1 MKMSH
6 SPDESAGSGIV
17 PALARPRTALVIR
30 NPVAGRR
37 KLLRFQRA
45 VTAMREAGLV
55 TTVVETGRA
64 GDAIVLAREAAADI
78 GVVVAAGGDGTI
90 NEVVTGLQQ
99 RAAEVPS
106 PGVIPLGVIPL
117 GTANVFAL
125 ELGIPL
131 DPAAAGRVVAG
142 DARRHVWPGLVDGRA
157 VIQMV
162 GVGFDARVVDAVT
175 APFKAR
181 WGKLAYVFQSLR
193 LWWRFPADRF
203 TVRLPD
209 GRTFTAGTVIAT
221 KGRLYAGRFLLAPS
235 ADPGAAGFTLCLFP
249 RATRWNAL
257 KAMAALPIGLL
268 PRLGG
273 LRMLPVTEAEIDCDG
288 GSVPAQID
296 GDRGGTCPV
305 SIRPG
310 PCAIEVMVAGPG

>member
-1 MKMSH
+1 MKVSNL
-6 SPDESAGSGIV
+6 PDDSANDEIV
-17 PALARPRTALVIR
+17 PETARPRTALVIR

-45 VTAMREAGLV
+45 VTSMREAGLT

-64 GDAIVLAREAAADI
+64 GDAIALARDAASDV

-90 NEVVTGLQQ
+90 NEVVTGLLQ
-99 RAAEVPS
+99 RADGGP
-106 PGVIPLGVIPL
+106 PLGIIPL

-131 DPAAAGRVVAG
+131 DPVAAGQVVAG
-142 DARRHVWPGLVDGRA
+142 GVSRPVWPGMVDGRA

-175 APFKAR
+175 TPFKAR

-203 TVRLPD
+203 SVRLPD
-209 GRTFTAGTVIAT
+209 GRSFTAGTVIAT
-221 KGRLYAGRFLLAPS
+221 KGRLYAGRFLLAPG

-257 KAMAALPIGLL
+257 KAMVALPLGLL

-273 LRMLPVTEAEIDCDG
+273 LRMLPVDAAQIVCEPA
-288 GSVPAQID
+288 SPAAPAQID
-296 GDRGGTCPV
+296 GDRGGACPV
-305 SIRPG
+305 SIQPG
-310 PCAIEVMVAGPG
+310 PRAIEVMVAGRT